1 MLEGVSL
8 SFISL
13 VVSTLGIPGL
23 AMVFWW
29 VDQRRADKMMQEHK
43 KELGEV
49 LDRYRDDMA
58 KVTRYYED
66 NVLLVKGY
74 ERLAGDL
81 ASIIHLN
88 TQAQTH
94 LVEQIKNNMFC
105 PVLRE
110 KGPRP

>member
-105 PVLRE
+105 PMIRE
-110 KGPRP
+110 KGPRA